1 MADDVAKILSHV
13 PNSGIVQMPGRR
25 FPGIVMQGDSLSI
38 AFDHVAFCLA
48 NAKTRRDE
56 EVYFELLM
64 FAETLQ
70 AQLMHYEETL
80 SKLGMSL
87 PYTRSIKERLVRDD
101 YDA

>member
-38 AFDHVAFCLA
+38 VFDRVAFCLQD
-48 NAKTRRDE
+48 AKTRRDE
-56 EVYFELLM
+56 ETYFEVLM
-64 FAETLQ
+64 FGEGLQ
-70 AQLMHYEETL
+70 AQLVHYEETL
-80 SKLGMSL
+80 LKLGMSL
-87 PYTRSIKERLVRDD
+87 PYTRSIKERLVRNE